1 MLYEEL
7 EPLRRD
13 MEVIAMSPNPAG
25 VDYDYAVAGVQL
37 EKAVQALR
45 ESLPNGQVDRTAAA
59 LRNAR
64 LALSVMEVDWAWRMR
79 HRMEAEAQR

>member
-1 MLYEEL
+1 MYEDL

-13 MEVIAMSPNPAG
+13 KEVISMLPNPAG
-25 VDYDYAVAGVQL
+25 IDYDYGPAGMQL
-37 EKAVQALR
+37 ELAVQALG
-45 ESLPNGQVDRTAAA
+45 ESHPNGQVDRTSAA

-64 LALSVMEVDWAWRMR
+64 LALSVIEMDWAWRMR